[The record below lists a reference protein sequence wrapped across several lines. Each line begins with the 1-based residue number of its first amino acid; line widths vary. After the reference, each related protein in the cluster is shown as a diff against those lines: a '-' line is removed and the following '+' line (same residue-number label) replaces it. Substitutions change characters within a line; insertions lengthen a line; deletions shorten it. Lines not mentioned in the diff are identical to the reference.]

1 MLKQQPLKTWFWILC
16 HAKFDE
22 EILNGYLA
30 FVKQIPKIY
39 SIALPFIC
47 ISIIFLISNE
57 ITCLLKLNIKHWSNS
72 GLLAKK
78 SITHKISPDIIHLD
92 LNKDPYVF
100 N

>member
-1 MLKQQPLKTWFWILC
+1 MIQNLFRDNC
-16 HAKFDE
+16 ND
-22 EILNGYLA
+22 
-30 FVKQIPKIY
+30 
-39 SIALPFIC
+39 
-47 ISIIFLISNE
+47 
-57 ITCLLKLNIKHWSNS
+57 CLEQTSHWSNS

>member
-1 MLKQQPLKTWFWILC
+1 MVFIAIRKKINAYFGQKNYFHKPKNFIRSWKINIYEYLN
-16 HAKFDE
+16 KFHE
-22 EILNGYLA
+22 R
-30 FVKQIPKIY
+30 QKIM
-39 SIALPFIC
+39 SEKALYFI
-47 ISIIFLISNE
+47 
-57 ITCLLKLNIKHWSNS
+57 HWSNS